1 MMKPRSSGEG
11 KKVKRPFKFNALL
24 PWVGGFLVFFSL
36 VACVEWFL
44 FEYWQERAATVA
56 NALTISH
63 LDNKHVLTEGDSN
76 LVEYEYSL
84 REQTDNGE
92 TEGVMLG
99 LARLFDDPEAKV
111 ANIVI
116 AGRNWQ
122 LAVKPIPEPTPKFWP
137 WLLRILGWLFAGLFS
152 VMAVALCA
160 LNRRLGSQAL
170 YDGLTGLPSRYLFLD
185 RLKQVIRRTK
195 RSQGNFSLIYLKLN
209 EFDSINENQ
218 GGKCRNMLVTG
229 IGKRLS
235 GFIRNCDTVTRW
247 EGGEFLILLEDC
259 PQDQASSVAENLCHQ
274 IELPLYSGEQK
285 LSVSV
290 SIGIATFP
298 DDGYSLTALLKVAGI
313 RT

>member
-1 MMKPRSSGEG
+1 MTKPRSSGEG
-11 KKVKRPFKFNALL
+11 KKVKRPLKFNALL

-36 VACVEWFL
+36 GACVEWFL

-56 NALTISH
+56 NAITISH
-63 LDNKHVLTEGDSN
+63 LDNKHVLTEGESN
-76 LVEYEYSL
+76 LVEYEYAL

-92 TEGVMLG
+92 TDGVMLG

-116 AGRNWQ
+116 AGGNWR
-122 LAVKPIPEPTPKFWP
+122 LAVKPIPDPTPKFWP

-218 GGKCRNMLVTG
+218 GGKSRNMLVTG